1 MRQPTVSAICLTADR
16 QAYTDRAVQCFL
28 SQTYD
33 NSRLLIYDT
42 GKKPYRH
49 ENIGSSRLVFIHDG
63 AEMAGTIGKLRNA
76 AHAVTDS
83 EVLIHWD
90 SDDWSAP
97 HRIEEQVRL
106 LQASNADIVGYN
118 DLLFWDSLKS
128 EAWMWRHADH
138 KSPVGT
144 SLCYWRKYW
153 ETHPFTGTSAGEDRL
168 FTLGQ
173 RTSACT
179 SLQSYGDDPGPTRLM
194 AADAGSGAA
203 RRQYARANLGRSV
216 WNGSERPAGIRELR
230 SVMAMGDSYQEGNV

>member
-1 MRQPTVSAICLTADR
+1 
-16 QAYTDRAVQCFL
+16 VQSFL
-28 SQTYD
+28 SQTYE

-42 GKKPYRH
+42 GIKPYAMDRLASGRIELARS
-49 ENIGSSRLVFIHDG
+49 ENAPRR
-63 AEMAGTIGKLRNA
+63 TIGALRNEA
-76 AHAVTDS
+76 NLWVCANARDDGPDI
-83 EVLIHWD
+83 LIHWD

-118 DLLFWDSLKS
+118 DLLFWDSLKL

-153 ETHPFTGTSAGEDRL
+153 ETHPFTATSAGEDRL

-179 SLQSYGDDPGPTRLM
+179 SLQSYGDNPDQQGSWRPMLVAELHGGNTHAKVTPEALEWKRETGWDTRLRILM
-194 AADAGSGAA
+194 T
-203 RRQYARANLGRSV
+203 
-216 WNGSERPAGIRELR
+216 
-230 SVMAMGDSYQEGNV
+230 MGDSYEKGNV

>member
-28 SQTYD
+28 SQTYE
-33 NSRLLIYDT
+33 NAWLLIYDT
-42 GKKPYRH
+42 GKKPYSLDRLAT
-49 ENIGSSRLVFIHDG
+49 SRIIIAKEG
-63 AEMAGTIGKLRNA
+63 AEMSGTIGKLRNQ
-76 AHAVTDS
+76 AHSLITDS

-118 DLLFWDSLKS
+118 DLLFWDSVKS

-179 SLQSYGDDPGPTRLM
+179 SLQSYGDNPDQQGSWRPMLVAELHGGNTHAKVTPEALEWKRETGWDGRLK
-194 AADAGSGAA
+194 
-203 RRQYARANLGRSV
+203 
-216 WNGSERPAGIRELR
+216 EL
-230 SVMAMGDSYQEGNV
+230 MKL

>member
-179 SLQSYGDDPGPTRLM
+179 SLQSYGDDPGQQ
-194 AADAGSGAA
+194 GAWRPMLVAEIHGGNTHA
-203 RRQYARANLGRSV
+203 RISAEHLE
-216 WNGSERPAGIRELR
+216 WKRETGWDSRLR